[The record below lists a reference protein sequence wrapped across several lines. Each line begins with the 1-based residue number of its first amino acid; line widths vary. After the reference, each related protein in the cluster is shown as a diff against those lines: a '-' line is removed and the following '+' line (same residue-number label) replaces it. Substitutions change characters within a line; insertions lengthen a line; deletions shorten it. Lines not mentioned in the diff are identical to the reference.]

1 MSGEKKPSSDWGA
14 EAQGLANRYAVA
26 SGVAVTFVLFALIVV
41 PALLRERMAPKPAPS
56 DQPAAA
62 SVGWLDQAE
71 APPSK
76 GKDLPPVDPATVLT
90 ANAKLL
96 ARGEVLFK
104 QNCTSCHGDSGRGD
118 GPAVATLNPK
128 PRNFTQPD
136 KWTRGFRVT
145 DIFTTIT
152 TGVKGTG
159 MAPFDFI
166 LPADR
171 MALAH
176 YVRSL
181 GSFDHGP
188 EDPAAIE
195 ALSNQFRSKGVH
207 IPNRIPV
214 STAIGKMVRE
224 QTPVPMLKLPAADD
238 TSAVAVLLR
247 RVISNETAAA
257 RTVATTKNHDDAA
270 AVARAWTAGAPGNG
284 FAPALATMSADEW
297 REIMRELL
305 PSDAP
310 GEESTR
316 PEAKQP

>member
-1 MSGEKKPSSDWGA
+1 MSGERKSSWRGEA
-14 EAQGLANRYAVA
+14 EGLANRYAVA
-26 SGVAVTFVLFALIVV
+26 SGVAVTFLLFGLIVV
-41 PALLRERMAPKPAPS
+41 PALLRERRAPLPAPS

-71 APPSK
+71 APASQ

-96 ARGEVLFK
+96 ARGEALFK

-145 DIFTTIT
+145 DIFTTVT
-152 TGVKGTG
+152 TGSKGTG

-171 MALAH
+171 MALVH

-181 GSFDHGP
+181 GAFDHGA
-188 EDPAAIE
+188 EDPAAIA
-195 ALSNQFRSKGVH
+195 ALANQFRSQGVH

-214 STAIGKMVRE
+214 SLAIKKMVQE
-224 QTPVPMLKLPAADD
+224 QASVPPLKLPADD
-238 TSAVAVLLR
+238 DKSEAAELLR
-247 RVISNETAAA
+247 RVIADPAVAA
-257 RTVATTKNHDDAA
+257 RTVAATANRGNLAA
-270 AVARAWTAGAPGNG
+270 LARAWTAGVPGNG
-284 FAPALATMSADEW
+284 FSTALTGLHLEEWHALAATLLGADVPEV
-297 REIMRELL
+297 
-305 PSDAP
+305 PSVDGGAP
-310 GEESTR
+310 
-316 PEAKQP
+316 